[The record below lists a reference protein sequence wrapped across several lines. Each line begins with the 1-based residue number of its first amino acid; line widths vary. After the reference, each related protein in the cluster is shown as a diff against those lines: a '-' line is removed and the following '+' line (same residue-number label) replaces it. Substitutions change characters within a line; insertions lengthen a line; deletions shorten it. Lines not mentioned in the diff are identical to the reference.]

1 VLLVITVRGEA
12 ACGEY
17 AVFPLRGTMII
28 LVCPVGVNP
37 NLSAIPAISLA
48 CRSCFR
54 YSTAMSE
61 KKEFRSGFIAIV
73 GRPNVG
79 KSTLMNCLLG
89 EKISIISDKPQT
101 TRNRIRGILS
111 RPDAQLVFIDTPGIH
126 KPLHKMNEIMVNTA
140 LGTYN
145 EVDVIMLLV
154 EATEQPGGG
163 DRFIIDSLARVR
175 TPVLLIIN
183 KIDLIAK
190 ERLLPLMQEYSGL
203 YPFAEIIPVSA
214 LKQDLGGLV
223 DAIVTR
229 LPKGPK
235 YFPEDQLTDQ
245 PERFIVSELIR
256 EKVFELT
263 KEEIPYSTAVV
274 IEEMKE
280 EPELTRILATVYVDR
295 DSQKGIVIGR
305 NGALLKEIGTRA
317 RLDAEKLLGVKVFL
331 QLWVKVKKGWRDD
344 DRMLRNVGIIEEE

>member
-1 VLLVITVRGEA
+1 MTEA
-12 ACGEY
+12 KNE
-17 AVFPLRGTMII
+17 RD
-28 LVCPVGVNP
+28 
-37 NLSAIPAISLA
+37 
-48 CRSCFR
+48 
-54 YSTAMSE
+54 
-61 KKEFRSGFIAIV
+61 FRSGFIAII

-126 KPLHKMNEIMVNTA
+126 KPLHKMNEIMVNMA

-154 EATEQPGGG
+154 EATEKPGGG
-163 DRFIIDSLARVR
+163 DRFIIDSLAKIR

-183 KIDLIAK
+183 KVDLINK
-190 ERLLPLMQEYSGL
+190 ERLLPLMQEYSTL
-203 YPFAEIIPVSA
+203 YSFAEIIPVSA
-214 LKQDLGGLV
+214 LKPDLGGLV
-223 DAIVTR
+223 DALLKR
-229 LPKGPK
+229 MPKGPK
-235 YFPEDQLTDQ
+235 YFPDDQLTDQ
-245 PERFIVSELIR
+245 PERFVVSEIIR
-256 EKVFELT
+256 EKIFELT
-263 KEEIPYSTAVV
+263 KEEIPYSTAVMIDQV
-274 IEEMKE
+274 KE
-280 EPELTRILATVYVDR
+280 EPGLTRIDATIFVDR
-295 DSQKGIVIGR
+295 DSQKGIVIGK

-344 DRMLRNVGIIEEE
+344 NRMLRNVGIIEEE